1 MEPTRCA
8 SHESRGRASR
18 YKVKEKAPVCPT
30 GVGPQAKDRPLP
42 EFFVGRLYAG
52 CFGLCFG
59 FWLAFEADEG
69 VFEHFG
75 DAAVAGFGCA
85 AIEKAEQPA
94 AGFDRSHVLPT
105 FVGAGI
111 GGGGTF

>member
-8 SHESRGRASR
+8 SHESRGKASR

-42 EFFVGRLYAG
+42 EFFVGDFYAG
-52 CFGLCFG
+52 CFGFCFG
-59 FWLAFEADEG
+59 SCFAIRADES

-75 DAAVAGFGCA
+75 DAAVAGFGGA
-85 AIEKAEQPA
+85 AIEDAEQPVA
-94 AGFDRSHVLPT
+94 ALDGSHGLPALI
-105 FVGAGI
+105 GAGI
-111 GGGGTF
+111 AGEGEF

>member
-8 SHESRGRASR
+8 LHESRGKASR

-42 EFFVGRLYAG
+42 EFFVGRLYVG

-75 DAAVAGFGCA
+75 DAAGGGLGGG
-85 AIEKAEQPA
+85 AIEDAEQAVWALDGSHGLPA
-94 AGFDRSHVLPT
+94 
-105 FVGAGI
+105 
-111 GGGGTF
+111 

>member
-8 SHESRGRASR
+8 LHESRGKASR

-42 EFFVGRLYAG
+42 EFFVGRLYVG

-85 AIEKAEQPA
+85 GIEDGEQPGA
-94 AGFDRSHVLPT
+94 AVDGSHGLP
-105 FVGAGI
+105 A
-111 GGGGTF
+111 

>member
-8 SHESRGRASR
+8 SHESRGKASR

-59 FWLAFEADEG
+59 FWLAFEADEC

-75 DAAVAGFGCA
+75 NAAGAGFW
-85 AIEKAEQPA
+85 
-94 AGFDRSHVLPT
+94 
-105 FVGAGI
+105 GAGI
-111 GGGGTF
+111 AKCKSPGACVHWRH